1 MTLDEID
8 KKIKKSPSLIGTTG
22 NERLVL
28 SGLLEEFDF
37 CKVNDKNKAKYIL
50 EKLGFGINDINGIL
64 S

>member
-8 KKIKKSPSLIGTTG
+8 KKIKNSPSLIGTTG
-22 NERLVL
+22 NEGLVL
-28 SGLLEEFDF
+28 SRLLEEFDF

>member
-8 KKIKKSPSLIGTTG
+8 KKIKNSPSLIGTTG

-37 CKVNDKNKAKYIL
+37 CKVNDKNKARYIL

>member
-8 KKIKKSPSLIGTTG
+8 KKIKNSPSLIGTTG

-28 SGLLEEFDF
+28 SGLLEEFDS
-37 CKVNDKNKAKYIL
+37 CKLNDKNKTKYVL
-50 EKLGFGINDINGIL
+50 EKLGFGIDDINDIL